1 MASPAS
7 TTIGVIGA
15 GAWGTA
21 LAKAAADRGERV
33 KLWAREPEVVES
45 IAAKHENTL
54 FLPGVTLPGTIVA
67 TNDLDAFDDVDL
79 AILVVP
85 AQFLRAVTAS
95 LAPTL
100 PANAPAVIAAKGIE
114 TDTGRLM
121 SEIVSEIRPRTPIA
135 ILSGPSFAR
144 EVADGLPAALTLA
157 CAEKALAESLAVRLA
172 SPKLR
177 LYTSPDIVGAQ
188 IGGAVKN
195 VLAIACGIATG
206 RGLGENARAAL
217 ITRGMAEMTRL
228 SAALGGATETLLGL
242 CGIGDVV
249 LTCMSTTS
257 RNFSVGLALGQGK
270 TLAEALAGKRSVAEG
285 VASAAAVVRRARA
298 VDVAMPISEA
308 IDAILNHRAGVDE
321 TIAQVLARPLGK
333 QEVSVRRA

>member
-1 MASPAS
+1 VAVG
-7 TTIGVIGA
+7 TIGVIGA

-33 KLWAREPEVVES
+33 RLWAREREVVDAIE
-45 IAAKHENTL
+45 ATRENEL
-54 FLPGVTLPGTIVA
+54 FLPGIALPQTIEA
-67 TNDLDAFDDVDL
+67 TTDLHAFGDVDL
-79 AILVVP
+79 AILAVP
-85 AQFLRAVTAS
+85 AQFLGAVTTA

-100 PANAPAVIAAKGIE
+100 GTQVPVVIAAKGIE
-114 TDTGRLM
+114 TETGRLM
-121 SEIVSEIRPRTPIA
+121 SEIVAEIHPDPPIA

-144 EVADGLPAALTLA
+144 EVADGKPAALTFA
-157 CAEKALAESLAVRLA
+157 CADKGLAETLAARLA
-172 SPKLR
+172 SPRLR

-195 VLAIACGIATG
+195 VLAIACGITTG

-228 SAALGGATETLLGL
+228 SESLGGAAETLLGL

-249 LTCMSTTS
+249 LTCMSVTS
-257 RNFSVGLALGQGK
+257 RNFSVGLALGQGR

-285 VASAAAVVRRARA
+285 VASAAAVVHRARS
-298 VDVAMPISEA
+298 VDVAMPIAEA
-308 IDAILNHRAGVDE
+308 VDAILNRGAGVDE
-321 TIAQVLARPLGK
+321 TIAAVLARPLGK
-333 QEVSVRRA
+333 EEVSVRRP